1 MWKKMSIMAKMLIG
15 IIPVVALAMILQ
27 TYISMTNSKNIIE
40 EQSMERNDAITQNNV
55 NKVDDYL
62 DTIRATATVLARTV
76 GGTYKSASMEEYKEV
91 FTNVQ
96 LDNDMVSG
104 CGIWFE
110 PNVYDPEQQYM
121 GPYWYKDGS
130 SVVETWDYSNAEY
143 DYFSQE
149 YYTNAKSMAKG
160 EAEITDPYYDPTSGT
175 IMSTCSAPIY
185 NDAGEYLGCVTVDIV
200 LTTIEEIAS
209 NITVGKTGT
218 AIMTTSSGVYL
229 YTSDASKV
237 SDGKNIK
244 EDENASLAAA
254 ASDVLANES
263 GTSRFEENGQYI
275 ILSYGTVPDVNW
287 KLMIR
292 MNQSELEE
300 DVNKLTTLMLIILV
314 AALLV
319 SSLVVII
326 LVRSIA
332 VNITNVKK
340 FAGSLASGDFTVS
353 KLFAKN
359 SDELGQMSDSLNNM
373 YENNRNVIS
382 QISDE
387 SEQIST
393 ASTSLSSMASELTS
407 QFEKIQSNMSGVN
420 DAMMSSGAATEEVSA
435 SVEEV
440 NTSVQSL
447 ADVSEESLAATKEIM
462 VRAQEIEQSSQKA
475 YDNAINIAQERSREL
490 SEASEKAK
498 IVEEISNMA
507 QSIAEIADQI
517 NLLSLNASIEAARAG
532 EHGKGFAVVASEINK
547 LASDTAEAVQQIQIT
562 IDGVQDAFK
571 TLTESSQELLHFVN
585 DTAAPDYENFVHVAR
600 QYGDDAQQFGS
611 QSDQIAQMV
620 DNIRNAMNEVNNA
633 IQNIAESTQ
642 ETASHS
648 SDITDSIN
656 TAADVVENVSDM
668 SSKQE
673 DIAVTLDGIVK
684 NFKLK

>member
-15 IIPVVALAMILQ
+15 IIPIVAIAMILM
-27 TYISMTNSKNIIE
+27 TYISVSTSRSLIQ
-40 EQSMERNDAITQNNV
+40 EQTTERNEAITEGNI
-55 NKVDDYL
+55 NKVDSYL
-62 DTIRATATVLARTV
+62 DAIRTTAVGLAETV
-76 GGTYKSASMEEYKEV
+76 GATYRSATMEDFKDA

-96 LDNDMVSG
+96 MNNELISG

-110 PNVYDPEQQYM
+110 PFAYQGDQEYM

-143 DYFSQE
+143 DYHNQE
-149 YYTNAKSMAKG
+149 YYINAKALSKGTAK
-160 EAEITDPYYDPTSGT
+160 ITDPYYDPTSGT
-175 IMSTCSAPIY
+175 VMSTCSAPIY
-185 NDAGEYLGCVTVDIV
+185 NNKGEYIGCVTVDVV
-200 LTTIEEIAS
+200 LDSIA
-209 NITVGKTGT
+209 NIAGAITVGKTGS
-218 AIMTTSSGVYL
+218 AMMVTSDGTYL
-229 YTSDASKV
+229 YTADNQKV
-237 SDGKNIK
+237 QDGAKITD
-244 EDENASLAAA
+244 EDNASLVVA
-254 ASDVLANES
+254 ASQVLANET
-263 GTSRFEENGQYI
+263 GMARFEENGKYI
-275 ILSYGTVPDVNW
+275 IVNYGTVPEVNW

-292 MNQSELEE
+292 MNQDELEE
-300 DVNKLTTLMLIILV
+300 DVNQMTYMMVGILI
-314 AALLV
+314 AALV
-319 SSLVVII
+319 ISSLVVIL
-326 LVRSIA
+326 LVSSIA
-332 VNITNVKK
+332 RNIASVKK

-353 KLFAKN
+353 KLHAKN
-359 SDELGQMSDSLNNM
+359 QDELGLMSDSLNNM
-373 YENNRNVIS
+373 YESNRSVIS

-387 SEQIST
+387 SEQISS
-393 ASTSLSSMASELTS
+393 ASASLSSMANELTS

-447 ADVSEESLAATKEIM
+447 ADVSEESLAATKDIM
-462 VRAQEIEQSSQKA
+462 IRAHEIEQNSQKA
-475 YDNAINIAQERSREL
+475 YDNAINIAQERSQEL
-490 SEASEKAK
+490 SDASEKAK
-498 IVEEISNMA
+498 VVEEISNMA

-547 LASDTAEAVQQIQIT
+547 LATDTAEAVQQIQTT
-562 IDGVQDAFK
+562 IDGVQDAFQ
-571 TLTESSQELLHFVN
+571 TLTESSQALLDFVN
-585 DTAAPDYENFVHVAR
+585 NTAAPDYENFVHVAR

-620 DNIRNAMNEVNNA
+620 ENIRNAMNEVNNA

-656 TAADVVENVSDM
+656 TAADVVENVGDM

-684 NFKLK
+684 NFKLR

>member
-1 MWKKMSIMAKMLIG
+1 MWKKMSIMAKMLLG
-15 IIPVVALAMILQ
+15 IIPVVAIAMILQ
-27 TYISMTNSKNIIE
+27 TYISITKSQSII
-40 EQSMERNDAITQNNV
+40 QQQTMERNEAITTSNV
-55 NKVDDYL
+55 NTVDDYL
-62 DTIRATATVLARTV
+62 DVIRTTATVLARSV
-76 GGTYKSASMEEYKEV
+76 GTTYSSTSMDEYRDM
-91 FTNVQ
+91 FSQVQ
-96 LDNDMVSG
+96 MDNEMVSG

-110 PNVYDPEQQYM
+110 PYAYSADEEYM
-121 GPYWYKDGS
+121 GPYWYKDGA
-130 SVVETWDYSNAEY
+130 SVVETYDYSNAEY
-143 DYFSQE
+143 NYFVQQ
-149 YYTNAKSMAKG
+149 YYTDAKAMKEGTAS
-160 EAEITDPYYDPTSGT
+160 ITDPYYDPTSGT

-185 NDAGEYLGCVTVDIV
+185 NSAGEYVGCVTVDVV
-200 LTTIEEIAS
+200 LSTIEEVAAS
-209 NITVGKTGT
+209 ITVGETGT
-218 AIMTTSSGVYL
+218 ALMTTSDGTYL
-229 YTSDASKV
+229 YTSDTSKV
-237 SDGKNIK
+237 QNAVNITA
-244 EDENASLAAA
+244 DENTSLAQAA
-254 ASDVLANES
+254 GTVLASDFGSTTFME
-263 GTSRFEENGQYI
+263 GKERI
-275 ILSYGTVPDVNW
+275 ILNYGTVPEVGW

-292 MNQSELEE
+292 MNQSELDR
-300 DVNKLTTLMLIILV
+300 DVERLKLINIIILIV
-314 AALLV
+314 ALVVSSAVILLLV
-319 SSLVVII
+319 SS
-326 LVRSIA
+326 IA
-332 VNITNVKK
+332 RNLANVKK

-353 KLFAKN
+353 KLFAK
-359 SDELGQMSDSLNNM
+359 SGDELGQMSDSLNNM
-373 YENNRNVIS
+373 YESNRSVIS

-387 SEQIST
+387 SEQISS

-447 ADVSEESLAATKEIM
+447 ADVSEQSLEATKEIM
-462 VRAQEIEQSSQKA
+462 GRAHEIEQNSQRA

-490 SEASEKAK
+490 HEAAEKAK
-498 IVEEISNMA
+498 IVDEISNMA

-532 EHGKGFAVVASEINK
+532 EHGKGFAVVASEINN
-547 LASDTAEAVQQIQIT
+547 LANDTAEAVQQIQTT

-571 TLTESSQELLHFVN
+571 TLTESSQELLDFVN

-620 DNIRNAMNEVNNA
+620 ENIRNAMNEVNNA

-673 DIAVTLDGIVK
+673 NIAVTLDGIVK

>member
-1 MWKKMSIMAKMLIG
+1 MWKKMSIMAKMLVG
-15 IIPVVALAMILQ
+15 IIPIVAIAMILM
-27 TYISMTNSKNIIE
+27 TYISVSQSRTLVQ
-40 EQSMERNDAITQNNV
+40 EQTTERNEAITESNISKING
-55 NKVDDYL
+55 YL
-62 DTIRATATVLARTV
+62 SEIRATAVGLSETV
-76 GGTYKSASMEEYKEV
+76 GGTYQTASMENYKDV
-91 FTNVQ
+91 FSNVQ
-96 LDNDMVSG
+96 KDSDMISG

-110 PNVYDPEQQYM
+110 PYAYSAEEEYQ

-130 SVVETWDYSNAEY
+130 EIVETWDYSNAEY

-149 YYTNAKSMAKG
+149 YYTNAKALAKG
-160 EAEITDPYYDPTSGT
+160 TAQITDPYYDPTSGT

-185 NDAGEYLGCVTVDIV
+185 NASGEYIGCVTVDIV
-200 LTTIEEIAS
+200 LDTIS
-209 NITVGKTGT
+209 NIAESIKVGKTGS
-218 AIMTTSSGVYL
+218 AILLTSSGVYL
-229 YTSDASKV
+229 YTDDASKV
-237 SDGKNIK
+237 SDGANILD
-244 EDENASLAAA
+244 DENASLVAIAPGI
-254 ASDVLANES
+254 LANET
-263 GTSRFEENGQYI
+263 GQARFEDDGKYI
-275 ILSYGTVPDVNW
+275 ITSYGTVPEVNW
-287 KLMIR
+287 KLVIR
-292 MNQSELEE
+292 MDQEELEE
-300 DVNKLTTLMLIILV
+300 EVNSLTYTMIFILI
-314 AALLV
+314 AALV
-319 SSLVVII
+319 ISSLVVII

-332 VNITNVKK
+332 VNLANVKK
-340 FAGSLASGDFTVS
+340 FAGSLANGDFTVS
-353 KLFAKN
+353 KLFSK
-359 SDELGQMSDSLNNM
+359 SGDELGQMSASLNNM
-373 YENNRNVIS
+373 YESNRSVIS

-387 SEQIST
+387 SENISS

-447 ADVSEESLAATKEIM
+447 SDVSEESLAATKEIM
-462 VRAQEIEQSSQKA
+462 HRAQEIEQSSQKA

-571 TLTESSQELLHFVN
+571 TLTVSSQELLDFVN
-585 DTAAPDYENFVHVAR
+585 NTAAPDYENFVHVAR

-611 QSDQIAQMV
+611 QSDQISQMV
-620 DNIRNAMNEVNNA
+620 ENIRNAMEEVNNA

>member
-1 MWKKMSIMAKMLIG
+1 MFKKMSIMGKMLIG
-15 IIPVVALAMILQ
+15 IIPVVAIAMILQ
-27 TYISMTNSKNIIE
+27 TYISMTNSQSIIN
-40 EQSMERNDAITQNNV
+40 EQSMARNDAITDSNV
-55 NKVDDYL
+55 NEVDSYL
-62 DTIRATATVLARTV
+62 DVIRGTATVLARAV
-76 GGTYKSASMEEYKEV
+76 GGSYTSTSMEEYRDI
-91 FTNVQ
+91 FSDVQ
-96 LDNDMVSG
+96 MDNDMISG

-110 PNVYDPEQQYM
+110 PYAYSAEEQYM
-121 GPYWYKDGS
+121 GPYWFKDGG
-130 SVVETWDYSNAEY
+130 SVVETYDYSNAEY

-149 YYTNAKSMAKG
+149 YYTNAKAMAEG
-160 EAEITDPYYDPTSGT
+160 TAAITDPYYDPTSGT

-185 NDAGEYLGCVTVDIV
+185 NTAGEYIGCVTVDLV
-200 LTTIEEIAS
+200 LDTIQEIAS
-209 NITVGKTGT
+209 SITVGKTGT
-218 AIMTTSSGVYL
+218 AMLTTSSGTYL
-229 YTSDASKV
+229 YTTDSSKV
-237 SDGKNIK
+237 ESATNITA
-244 EDENASLAAA
+244 DENTSLASA
-254 ASDVLANES
+254 ASEVLANES
-263 GTSRFEENGQYI
+263 GNTSFTENGQKI
-275 ILSYGTVPDVNW
+275 IVNYGTVPDVNW

-292 MNQSELEE
+292 MNESELNEE
-300 DVNKLTTLMLIILV
+300 VNRLTLTMIIILLI
-314 AALLV
+314 ALVV
-319 SSLVVII
+319 SSVVVIL
-326 LVRSIA
+326 LVRSISKNLA
-332 VNITNVKK
+332 NVKK
-340 FAGSLASGDFTVS
+340 FAGALASGDFTVN
-353 KLFAKN
+353 KLFAK
-359 SDELGQMSDSLNNM
+359 SGDELGQMSDSLNDM
-373 YENNRNVIS
+373 YESNRSVIG

-387 SEQIST
+387 SEQISS

-440 NTSVQSL
+440 NSSVQSL
-447 ADVSEESLAATKEIM
+447 ADVSEQSLDATKEIM
-462 VRAQEIEQSSQKA
+462 GRAHEIEQSSQKA

-498 IVEEISNMA
+498 IVDEISNMA

-532 EHGKGFAVVASEINK
+532 EHGKGFAVVASEINN
-547 LASDTAEAVQQIQIT
+547 LANDTAEAVQQIQTT

-571 TLTESSQELLHFVN
+571 TLTESSQELLDFVN

-600 QYGDDAQQFGS
+600 QYGEDAQQFGE

-620 DNIRNAMNEVNNA
+620 ENIRNAMNEVNNA

>member
-1 MWKKMSIMAKMLIG
+1 MWKKMSIMAKMLLG
-15 IIPVVALAMILQ
+15 IIPVIAIAMILQ
-27 TYISMTNSKNIIE
+27 TYISMTSSQNII
-40 EQSMERNDAITQNNV
+40 QNQTMERNDAITASNV
-55 NKVDDYL
+55 NSVDGYL
-62 DTIRATATVLARTV
+62 DVIRATATVLARSV
-76 GGTYKSASMEEYKEV
+76 GGSYQSTSMDEYREI
-91 FTNVQ
+91 FSDTQ
-96 LDNDMVSG
+96 MDNDMISG

-110 PNVYDPEQQYM
+110 PYAYSAEDEYM
-121 GPYWYKDGS
+121 GPYWYKDGA
-130 SVVETWDYSNAEY
+130 SVVETYDYSNAEY

-149 YYTNAKSMAKG
+149 YYTNAKAMAEG
-160 EAEITDPYYDPTSGT
+160 TAAITDPYYDPTSGT

-185 NDAGEYLGCVTVDIV
+185 NTAGEYIGCVTVDLV
-200 LTTIEEIAS
+200 LDTIMEVAS
-209 NITVGKTGT
+209 SITVGETGT
-218 AIMTTSSGVYL
+218 AILTTSDGTYL
-229 YTSDASKV
+229 YTSDSSKV
-237 SDGKNIK
+237 ENATNITA
-244 EDENASLAAA
+244 DENTSLAAA
-254 ASDVLANES
+254 AVDVLANES
-263 GTSRFEENGQYI
+263 GTTTFTEGKERI
-275 ILSYGTVPDVNW
+275 ILNYGTVPDVNW

-292 MNQSELEE
+292 MNQSELDA
-300 DVNKLTTLMLIILV
+300 DVNRLTVLMIVILV
-314 AALLV
+314 VALVV
-319 SSLVVII
+319 SSLVVLL
-326 LVRSIA
+326 LVSSIA
-332 VNITNVKK
+332 KNLANVKK
-340 FAGSLASGDFTVS
+340 FAGSLANGDFTVN
-353 KLFAKN
+353 KLFAK
-359 SDELGQMSDSLNNM
+359 SGDELGQMSDSLNNM
-373 YENNRNVIS
+373 YESNRSVIS

-387 SEQIST
+387 SEQISS

-447 ADVSEESLAATKEIM
+447 ADVSEESLSATKEIM
-462 VRAQEIEQSSQKA
+462 VRAHEIEQSSQKA
-475 YDNAINIAQERSREL
+475 YDNAINIAQIRSQEL
-490 SEASEKAK
+490 NEASEKAK
-498 IVEEISNMA
+498 IVDEISNMA

-532 EHGKGFAVVASEINK
+532 EHGKGFAVVASEINN
-547 LASDTAEAVQQIQIT
+547 LANDTAEAVQQIQTT

-571 TLTESSQELLHFVN
+571 TLTESSQELLDFVN
-585 DTAAPDYENFVHVAR
+585 NTVAPDYENFVHVGQ

-620 DNIRNAMNEVNNA
+620 ENIRNAMNEVNNA

-673 DIAVTLDGIVK
+673 GIAVTLDGIVK